1 MRHVPLEPLSGRVF
15 PVWPVVVSCVA
26 GSCPPLCCVCLSRRA
41 PVCTSGIYL
50 LPSAVVSCDHAGL
63 GSSWEGRWL
72 ATHSQWPLWE
82 LPLQKSPDCSL
93 GGIKGLAPH
102 PAQDKPGELSGLQ
115 RSLWGPLAAQCLCLS
130 VLLPCFPS
138 PCWEVI
144 RAALP
149 GKPSSTA
156 ALCITG
162 CSRGTWPVTPP

>member
-1 MRHVPLEPLSGRVF
+1 MASGGILCRRL
-15 PVWPVVVSCVA
+15 VS
-26 GSCPPLCCVCLSRRA
+26 SSLRCVCLSHRA
-41 PVCTSGIYL
+41 PICTSGMYL
-50 LPSAVVSCDHAGL
+50 PPSAAVSCDRAGL

-72 ATHSQWPLWE
+72 TTHSQWPLWE

-115 RSLWGPLAAQCLCLS
+115 CSLWGPLAVQRLCLS

-138 PCWEVI
+138 PCGEVI

-149 GKPSSTA
+149 GRPSSMA
-156 ALCITG
+156 APGEPGL
-162 CSRGTWPVTPP
+162 RRLH